1 MDDSAVKSRSFSP
14 GGGGKS
20 PHCLKFHLW
29 ITIILYQVLS
39 SPAILTS
46 SPRNSEIIGIQMF
59 SLEIHLSDWKRQ
71 HENLGCWRLGATV
84 KLEKGSPR
92 SLKQT
97 ECQGRVEESKTHEKV
112 SWVARVTDSC
122 FLFPLQN
129 QNQKHRFSHIWIHND
144 CSRHCCLPI
153 KQAILPFIL
162 GNFFLDFMWFRW
174 GWPHPQAI
182 SII

>member
-1 MDDSAVKSRSFSP
+1 M
-14 GGGGKS
+14 
-20 PHCLKFHLW
+20 
-29 ITIILYQVLS
+29 ILYQVLS
-39 SPAILTS
+39 SLEILTS
-46 SPRNSEIIGIQMF
+46 SPRNFEIIGIQTF

-71 HENLGCWRLGATV
+71 HENLKCWKLRGTV

-97 ECQGRVEESKTHEKV
+97 ECQRRAEGSKTHEEV
-112 SWVARVTDSC
+112 SWVARVTGSC
-122 FLFPLQN
+122 ILYLLQI

-153 KQAILPFIL
+153 KQTILPFIL
-162 GNFFLDFMWFRW
+162 GNFFLGFMWFRW
-174 GWPHPQAI
+174 SWLHPQAI